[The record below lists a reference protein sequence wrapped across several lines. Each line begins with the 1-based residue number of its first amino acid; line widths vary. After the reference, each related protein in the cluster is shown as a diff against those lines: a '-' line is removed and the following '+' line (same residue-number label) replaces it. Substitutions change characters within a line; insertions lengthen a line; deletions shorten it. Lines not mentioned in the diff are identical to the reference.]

1 MKKFFLAAIGLSMLA
16 SCQQPAAVENTEK
29 GIRLAYVRIDSLQ
42 SQYNYFQ
49 ELVGELQAEEEKIV
63 VELQR
68 RQQELQT
75 NIELYQQEAPK
86 MTARQRE
93 ANEADLRRVQ
103 QNYLQVEQA
112 AQGQMMQRQND
123 LTVIMREDMNSAI
136 EILKE
141 ELNLDF
147 ILLYEEGGQIIY
159 ANDEYDITERMVTM
173 LNENRENPTEEQ
185 ATEAAVRGR
194 LILQLQNK
202 RKLPNTKKSG
212 RVCARIFLCLYCR
225 ALLIR

>member
-1 MKKFFLAAIGLSMLA
+1 MAAIGLSMLA
-16 SCQQPAAVENTEK
+16 SCQQQPTAVENTEK

-103 QNYLQVEQA
+103 QNYLQIEQA
-112 AQGQMMQRQND
+112 AQSQMMQRQND
-123 LTVIMREDMNSAI
+123 LTVMMREDMNSAI

-141 ELNLDF
+141 DLNLDF

-159 ANDEYDITERMVTM
+159 ANDEYDITERMVNM
-173 LNENRENPTEEQ
+173 LNENRENPTEEEE
-185 ATEAAVRGR
+185 AVSEAADSAAVE
-194 LILQLQNK
+194 
-202 RKLPNTKKSG
+202 
-212 RVCARIFLCLYCR
+212 
-225 ALLIR
+225 

>member
-1 MKKFFLAAIGLSMLA
+1 VK
-16 SCQQPAAVENTEK
+16 
-29 GIRLAYVRIDSLQ
+29 
-42 SQYNYFQ
+42 
-49 ELVGELQAEEEKIV
+49 LQAEEEKIV

-123 LTVIMREDMNSAI
+123 LTVMMREDMNSAI
-136 EILKE
+136 ETLKE

-159 ANDEYDITERMVTM
+159 ANDEYDITERMVNM
-173 LNENRENPTEEQ
+173 LNENRENPSEEEVTEATEE
-185 ATEAAVRGR
+185 AADSAV
-194 LILQLQNK
+194 
-202 RKLPNTKKSG
+202 
-212 RVCARIFLCLYCR
+212 VE
-225 ALLIR
+225 

>member
-16 SCQQPAAVENTEK
+16 SCQQQPAAVENTEK

-123 LTVIMREDMNSAI
+123 LTVMMREDMNSAI
-136 EILKE
+136 ETLKE

-159 ANDEYDITERMVTM
+159 ANDEYDITERMVNM
-173 LNENRENPTEEQ
+173 LNESRETPSEEEATE
-185 ATEAAVRGR
+185 ATEAAADS
-194 LILQLQNK
+194 
-202 RKLPNTKKSG
+202 TS
-212 RVCARIFLCLYCR
+212 AE
-225 ALLIR
+225 

>member
-1 MKKFFLAAIGLSMLA
+1 MKKFFMAAIGLSMLA
-16 SCQQPAAVENTEK
+16 SCQQQPAAVENTEK

-63 VELQR
+63 AELQR

-123 LTVIMREDMNSAI
+123 LTVMMREDMNSAI
-136 EILKE
+136 ETLKE

-159 ANDEYDITERMVTM
+159 ANDDYDITERMVNM
-173 LNENRENPTEEQ
+173 LNESRETPSEEE
-185 ATEAAVRGR
+185 ATEASEEAADS
-194 LILQLQNK
+194 
-202 RKLPNTKKSG
+202 TS
-212 RVCARIFLCLYCR
+212 AE
-225 ALLIR
+225 